1 MTFHFSRSTRLMSI
15 GIVLSM
21 GWFLFEAC
29 ECDETK
35 EQNFPGFWVT
45 CIANKP
51 TLMTYNGDNATV
63 VTSEPAGNFDPSKY
77 DCSTPNSPPNPKP
90 GAPAFKVGTPSGPN
104 GFARQGHATT
114 PAQAIYLPQTLRDLP
129 FLPQLKLPAPAT
141 CDPSWPDVFQ
151 GNENASVLNRFS
163 VCPFQI
169 VQSIPIPNNTNT
181 LQVAITPDGSTAIA
195 TSFDSQVNFIDI
207 ATNTVTQTV
216 LVDGSLNPDGIDIS
230 QDGTKAYIT
239 SFNNNTPSPVVLV
252 MDLTQA
258 SKPIIAQIPTI
269 QFPQGA
275 ALTPDGSQLWVT
287 SPLSFDMA
295 VIDTQTN
302 TNAINLAIPNTTGVA
317 FNSTGTRAYI
327 TSGSGQGPGQ
337 QGKVYVVDT
346 GTFQTIT
353 TYTVGAAPSNIAMA
367 YGNQWLVV
375 NNNADGSV
383 SVIDLVQNAVKTTNL
398 GTNPAGIFFVH

>member
-1 MTFHFSRSTRLMSI
+1 MTLRFSRSTRLMSI

-35 EQNFPGFWVT
+35 EDNFPGFWVS
-45 CIANKP
+45 CVDNKP
-51 TLMTYNGDNATV
+51 TLMTYNGNNPIV
-63 VTSEPAGNFDPSKY
+63 VTSDPAGNFDPAKY
-77 DCSTPNSPPNPKP
+77 DCTTPNSPPQPKP
-90 GAPAFKVGTPSGPN
+90 GAPSFKLSTPAGPG
-104 GFARQGHATT
+104 GFARQAHAT
-114 PAQAIYLPQTLRDLP
+114 PAGSVYLPQTVRDLP
-129 FLPQLKLPAPAT
+129 FLPQLKLPAPTT
-141 CDPSWPDVFQ
+141 CDPSWPDIFEA
-151 GNENASVLNRFS
+151 NENLSVLTRYS
-163 VCPFQI
+163 VCPFQV
-169 VQSIPIPNNTNT
+169 VQAIPIPNNTNT

-207 ATNTVTQTV
+207 ASNTLKQVV
-216 LVDGSLNPDGIDIS
+216 LLDSSLNSDGIDIS
-230 QDGTKAYIT
+230 PDGTKAYIT
-239 SFNNNTPSPVVLV
+239 SFNNTTPVVLV

-258 SKPIIAQIPTI
+258 SKPIIAQIPTV
-269 QFPQGA
+269 QYPQGA
-275 ALTPDGSQLWVT
+275 TLTPDGSQLWVT
-287 SPLSFDMA
+287 SPLSFDMS

-302 TNAINLAIPNTTGVA
+302 TTILNLAIPNTTGVA

-327 TSGSGQGPGQ
+327 TSGSGQGAGQ

-346 GTFQTIT
+346 GTFQTVT
-353 TYTVGAAPSNIAMA
+353 TYTVGAAPSNIAMS

-383 SVIDLVQNAVKTTNL
+383 SVIDLVQNAVKTTML